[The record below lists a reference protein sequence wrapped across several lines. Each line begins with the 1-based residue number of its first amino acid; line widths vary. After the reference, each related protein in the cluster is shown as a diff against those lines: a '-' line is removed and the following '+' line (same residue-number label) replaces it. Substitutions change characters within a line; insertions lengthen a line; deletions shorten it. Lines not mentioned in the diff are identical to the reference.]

1 MPASFSNAK
10 YEEIAPYSWL
20 NPYAKGYDIHKL
32 EVFRSRLPKDVFREI
47 YRDFRKASLQYGRI
61 EYHNNEETRSR
72 YIASVSRT
80 KFPIR
85 LNLTHLQFFSE
96 VVSLFGC
103 AIINDPGGLLDAE
116 FTKKG
121 RIEHHFYSM
130 NSVSI
135 VFIEVEKIH
144 VFGKGR
150 LDVIAQVLAE
160 CAGMSDSSLFW
171 LQLQI
176 LTTLLIILACDYVN
190 LEHQHWVPILAI
202 LCDGEKFEFLVYDSV
217 IKSVYS
223 SEMTTGVLDFPK
235 SNELLAPSL
244 KRGKVANNLPLQ
256 Y

>member
-1 MPASFSNAK
+1 M
-10 YEEIAPYSWL
+10 
-20 NPYAKGYDIHKL
+20 
-32 EVFRSRLPKDVFREI
+32 
-47 YRDFRKASLQYGRI
+47 QY
-61 EYHNNEETRSR
+61 HSNEETRSR

-85 LNLTHLQFFSE
+85 LNLTHLQFFSR

-103 AIINDPGGLLDAE
+103 AIVNNPEGLLDAE

-121 RIEHHFYSM
+121 RIEHHFCSM

-135 VFIEVEKIH
+135 VFIEVKKTY
-144 VFGKGR
+144 VMGKGR

-160 CAGMSDSSLFW
+160 CAGMSDFSLFW

-176 LTTLLIILACDYVN
+176 LTTLLILACDYVN
-190 LEHQHWVPILAI
+190 SKHQHWVPILAI

-217 IKSVYS
+217 IKSVYAS
-223 SEMTTGVLDFPK
+223 RVVTGVFDLSDRT
-235 SNELLAPSL
+235 ELVAPSL
-244 KRGKVANNLPLQ
+244 KIGKVTNNLHLQ